1 MSIPELL
8 QQLTLEEKASL
19 CSGGDFWHTK
29 AIERLG
35 IPAMMMSDG
44 PHGLRKQ
51 DETGDHMGINDSIK
65 AVCFPAGCATASSFD
80 RGLVE
85 RMGKA
90 LGSECQAE
98 NVGVLLGPAVNIKR
112 SPLCGRNFEYYSED
126 PYVAGEMAA
135 SFIQGVQS
143 QQVGTSI
150 KHFYANNQEHRR
162 MSSSSEMNAR
172 TAREIY
178 LAAFER
184 PIRKAKPWTVMCAY
198 NRINGVYAAENK
210 EALTD
215 ILRGEWNFH
224 GFVVSDWGAV
234 NDRVADLESG
244 MDLEMPSSF
253 GMRDAEIVK
262 AVRCGRLPEAVLD
275 RAVTRILRIVQRYLD
290 GRNPDAVFD
299 RDADHELAREIA
311 SQCMV
316 LLKNEDHILPLS
328 KTETAAFIGKF
339 AESPRFQGGG
349 SSHINC
355 HKVESALEMAADYPV
370 L

>member
-1 MSIPELL
+1 
-8 QQLTLEEKASL
+8 
-19 CSGGDFWHTK
+19 
-29 AIERLG
+29 
-35 IPAMMMSDG
+35 
-44 PHGLRKQ
+44 
-51 DETGDHMGINDSIK
+51 
-65 AVCFPAGCATASSFD
+65 
-80 RGLVE
+80 
-85 RMGKA
+85 
-90 LGSECQAE
+90 
-98 NVGVLLGPAVNIKR
+98 
-112 SPLCGRNFEYYSED
+112 
-126 PYVAGEMAA
+126 
-135 SFIQGVQS
+135 
-143 QQVGTSI
+143 
-150 KHFYANNQEHRR
+150 
-162 MSSSSEMNAR
+162 
-172 TAREIY
+172 
-178 LAAFER
+178 
-184 PIRKAKPWTVMCAY
+184 MCAY

-316 LLKNEDHILPLS
+316 LLKNEDHILPLRNRNRCLYWQVC
-328 KTETAAFIGKF
+328 GKPPF
-339 AESPRFQGGG
+339 SGRRQFSYQLPQGGVCTG
-349 SSHINC
+349 NGGR
-355 HKVESALEMAADYPV
+355 LPRP
-370 L
+370 LRQRL